1 MPSFAQSKPA
11 STLNPYAMEFY
22 PAMYY
27 EDEVTEEFLSYEELD
42 ELEAT
47 ENWVLAMAEIEELE
61 QNHVMEL
68 ALMYAPSCATCIPA
82 PRVAR
87 AVAIGGRGFPAPV
100 ARPSAARMGREDT
113 PLTRPTPT
121 QACGAFGDPPGGEA
135 RARCLRP
142 RGPEGGKHYKALPWA
157 FAGHMCWH
165 GGAVEGVGAL
175 ITEPVE

>member
-68 ALMYAPSCATCIPA
+68 ALMLAEPSEIR
-82 PRVAR
+82 RVER
-87 AVAIGGRGFPAPV
+87 
-100 ARPSAARMGREDT
+100 
-113 PLTRPTPT
+113 
-121 QACGAFGDPPGGEA
+121 
-135 RARCLRP
+135 RAR
-142 RGPEGGKHYKALPWA
+142 
-157 FAGHMCWH
+157 
-165 GGAVEGVGAL
+165 GV
-175 ITEPVE
+175 